1 MPGGRD
7 LSVSSCATVLSTSSS
22 HLPLLF
28 KRLLSKSYLNGLCL
42 YSFLNGPS
50 ITVTWQCLAVGKN
63 ADGLEMGQ
71 HQAVSP
77 FLLFPQQP
85 YLSGC
90 HLVSALHLLVILL
103 LFKLSKHF
111 FQSSWKFSWP
121 FKDDSKSSMFAF
133 WSALVKWLRLH
144 MKLGL
149 GLSSGWELL
158 TSWLVC
164 VSWIIWHFPAFLL
177 SARLALQEWTGSS
190 GLWRSTRWGCQGR
203 AGCGTSAVLL
213 GGMPWWERFFQL
225 YCCGVHW
232 KCPGFP

>member
-1 MPGGRD
+1 MLVQLPERPLNHCD
-7 LSVSSCATVLSTSSS
+7 LTVFGSREECGWLGNGAAPSSLSVPSVSSAAVPQWLS
-22 HLPLLF
+22 L
-28 KRLLSKSYLNGLCL
+28 GVC
-42 YSFLNGPS
+42 
-50 ITVTWQCLAVGKN
+50 
-63 ADGLEMGQ
+63 
-71 HQAVSP
+71 
-77 FLLFPQQP
+77 
-85 YLSGC
+85 
-90 HLVSALHLLVILL
+90 ALHLLVILL

-121 FKDDSKSSMFAF
+121 FKDDSKSSVFAF

-225 YCCGVHW
+225 YSCGVHW